1 MSPDVVIRFFKE
13 AGTLRA
19 LKVPKALN
27 PKDIRSVRRPPNVAG
42 NNTSATMG
50 KQKLTKAQTTPLPSS
65 P

>member
-1 MSPDVVIRFFKE
+1 MSPAVLVKFFKE

-27 PKDIRSVRRPPNVAG
+27 PSDLRTVRRPPNVAG

-50 KQKLTKAQTTPLPSS
+50 KQKLTKSQTTPLPST